1 MGRLKH
7 RKRPLQAKY
16 ALKRPISFYGDLVSR
31 SIPTK
36 ENKLLFLL
44 SGGICAFPGCNK
56 HLVESSTEDDG
67 PVVLGEIA
75 HIIADSRQG
84 PRGHVALAK
93 EDRNNHANLILLC
106 GDHHKIIDSQPNAYS
121 IPVLQQMKKD
131 HELRIRKITSPN
143 HVEPQPAYKKEI
155 IHSTLLSVTYLPQ
168 VVFAT
173 ACDYQDDQESEV
185 KKLIDYSTCRNQLVP
200 FLLRGKQLWTFYD
213 IRNSNNPFGSVI
225 NTQNIE
231 LLRSTDLWI
240 DPEGKRRYVTLL
252 NRALHKYA
260 GRLKVR
266 YDPIHFRYYFPVLEQ
281 GKERIVTYRPLK
293 ARQSSRK
300 VVWQPKRKHT
310 DERRNFWWHLAV
322 GLKFHQVS
330 SNQWCLSIRPER
342 HLTNDGETP
351 LPPEQIGRRVT
362 RFKAHMY
369 NDLYLAEV
377 NFWRYYLSRGQP
389 RIILEFGNQTAI
401 IDAKLIALDVRW
413 PGIPGD
419 EKEFKNQASE
429 EDLFTLSDLLGATS
443 GEDVEWEESENVEA
457 AE

>member
-310 DERRNFWWHLAV
+310 DE
-322 GLKFHQVS
+322 
-330 SNQWCLSIRPER
+330 
-342 HLTNDGETP
+342 
-351 LPPEQIGRRVT
+351 
-362 RFKAHMY
+362 
-369 NDLYLAEV
+369 
-377 NFWRYYLSRGQP
+377 
-389 RIILEFGNQTAI
+389 
-401 IDAKLIALDVRW
+401 
-413 PGIPGD
+413 
-419 EKEFKNQASE
+419 
-429 EDLFTLSDLLGATS
+429 
-443 GEDVEWEESENVEA
+443 
-457 AE
+457 